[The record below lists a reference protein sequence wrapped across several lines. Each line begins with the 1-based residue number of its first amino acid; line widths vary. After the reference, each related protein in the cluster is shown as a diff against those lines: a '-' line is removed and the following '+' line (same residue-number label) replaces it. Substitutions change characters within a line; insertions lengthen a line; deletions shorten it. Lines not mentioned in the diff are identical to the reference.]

1 MAVTCVHLARL
12 LRQYVDGGP
21 HALSSLSVRVV
32 TTWLLAEPPLRPAV
46 VVVAERMEL
55 PDGSDSLF
63 TILGKE
69 EERTLVRE
77 STAGF
82 AGMPMNTMLYNYLSE
97 PLAQ

>member
-1 MAVTCVHLARL
+1 MHSHSGVISAVDDRALDGS
-12 LRQYVDGGP
+12 QMDVDE
-21 HALSSLSVRVV
+21 HSQR
-32 TTWLLAEPPLRPAV
+32 
-46 VVVAERMEL
+46 L

-63 TILGKE
+63 AVLGKE

-82 AGMPMNTMLYNYLSE
+82 AGKPRNITLDKCLNE

>member
-1 MAVTCVHLARL
+1 MHAHSGGISAVDDSALDGL
-12 LRQYVDGGP
+12 QMDVDE
-21 HALSSLSVRVV
+21 HS
-32 TTWLLAEPPLRPAV
+32 
-46 VVVAERMEL
+46 ERL